1 MAKLESFSLSGYA
14 NRVNTV
20 MLSYLSG
27 AKKNVFYFPG
37 DTQVSYVDWFYY
49 SILLNCSIL
58 ASYTSMTLK
67 VYKQANSKLSSEA
80 DPDFYKRG
88 EGQIQLSP
96 TNTR

>member
-49 SILLNCSIL
+49 SILS
-58 ASYTSMTLK
+58 
-67 VYKQANSKLSSEA
+67 
-80 DPDFYKRG
+80 
-88 EGQIQLSP
+88 
-96 TNTR
+96 